1 MSIQEI
7 GRAINWSANDSI
19 EIAKSVFVSQG
30 MDGLLA
36 IQTEP
41 FLSDE
46 ALRSYADRLS
56 AEEAIDLLMLC
67 GTRQATIAT
76 RQATIA

>member
-7 GRAINWSANDSI
+7 GRAINWSGDDAI

-36 IQTEP
+36 MQTEP
-41 FLSDE
+41 FLPDE
-46 ALRSYADRLS
+46 ELRSYADQLS
-56 AEEAIDLLMLC
+56 AEEAIDLLMLV
-67 GTRQATIAT
+67 GTRQATIA
-76 RQATIA
+76 